1 MVHDSQLSAAA
12 MNGLSADFVLRGGNV
27 LPLDGSGR
35 QYQAI
40 AIRGD
45 RILGVGAADEID
57 GKIGP
62 HTRVIDLAGKTVIP
76 GFNDAHAHMER
87 EGLKRIRPSLAA
99 ARSIGDIVSI
109 VGAVALDVPP
119 GQWIVTM
126 PVGEPPYYF
135 GGPATLAEGRMPT
148 RDELDRAAPQHPVCI
163 PGHFGN
169 WGEPPSYTALNSRAL
184 ALNNITGKTRPRC
197 SGVEIVKDA
206 GGEPTG
212 VIVEQNPRPTVE
224 FDLLPA
230 VPRFDF
236 GERRRGALTSM
247 RMYNAVGTTSV
258 YEGHGSAP
266 EIVSVYRSLW
276 ERNEMSVRVA
286 LVISPTWADVGEA
299 AMMMRD
305 CLSYARGQ
313 GIGDEW
319 LRISGIHIAFGG
331 DAQMAALARA
341 DLPNSGWSGFVEQA
355 NSRGDFREYCML
367 AAQHD
372 LRLHTI
378 IGDQLHELV
387 PILAEVAER
396 FPLAERRWVIE
407 HVARARMEDL
417 LALKQLGLIV
427 TTIPVYFLWKGGHW
441 YLNEPDGGD
450 MVVPHQHLLD
460 LEVPLAAA
468 TDNIPYDPLFTL
480 WSMCT
485 RHERR
490 TGQVIGPAQRL
501 STEAALRLL
510 TTAGSWLT
518 FEETVKGPLL
528 PNCYADLAVLSE
540 DPLQVPAEQLKD
552 ITCKLTMVGGR
563 IVHNNL

>member
-1 MVHDSQLSAAA
+1 
-12 MNGLSADFVLRGGNV
+12 MNGRLADIVLRGGNV

-35 QYQAI
+35 QCQAI

-45 RILGVGAADEID
+45 RVLAVGDTAEIER
-57 GKIGP
+57 KIGAQ
-62 HTRVIDLAGKTVIP
+62 TRVIDLAGQAVIP
-76 GFNDAHAHMER
+76 GFNDAHAHMEH
-87 EGLKRIRPSLAA
+87 EGLKRIRPSLAGA
-99 ARSIGDIVSI
+99 QSISDVLSIVSS
-109 VGAVALDVPP
+109 VARDIPA
-119 GQWIVTM
+119 GQWIITM
-126 PVGEPPYYF
+126 PVGTPPYYF
-135 GGPATLAEGRMPT
+135 GGPSTLAEGRMPT
-148 RDELDRAAPQHPVCI
+148 REELDEAAPHHPVCI

-169 WGEPPSYTALNSRAL
+169 WGEPPSYTALNSRGL
-184 ALNNITGKTRPRC
+184 ALNNITGETKARC
-197 SGVEIVKDA
+197 SGVEIVKDPA
-206 GGEPTG
+206 GQPTG
-212 VIVEQNPRPTVE
+212 VLIEHNPRPTVE

-230 VPRFDF
+230 VPRFGF

-266 EIVSVYRSLW
+266 EIISVYRSLW

-286 LVISPTWADVGEA
+286 LVVSPTWADVAEA
-299 AMMMRD
+299 ATMMRD

-319 LRISGIHIAFGG
+319 LRISGVHIAFGG
-331 DAQMAALARA
+331 DARIAALARA

-378 IGDQLHELV
+378 VGDQLHEII

-407 HVARARMEDL
+407 HVARARIEDL
-417 LALKQLGLIV
+417 RALKQCGLIV
-427 TTIPVYFLWKGGHW
+427 TTIPVYFLWKGGHC
-441 YLNEPDGGD
+441 YLKEPDEGD
-450 MVVPHQHLLD
+450 MVVPHRHMLD
-460 LEVPLAAA
+460 LGIPLSAA

-480 WSMCT
+480 WSVCT

-490 TGQVIGPAQRL
+490 TGRVIGPAQRL
-501 STEAALRLL
+501 SAEDALRLL

-518 FEETVKGPLL
+518 FEETIKGSLL
-528 PNCYADLAVLSE
+528 PGCYADLAVLSQN
-540 DPLQVPAEQLKD
+540 PLQVPAERLKE
-552 ITCKLTMVGGR
+552 IKCKLTMVGGR
-563 IVHNNL
+563 IVHDDL